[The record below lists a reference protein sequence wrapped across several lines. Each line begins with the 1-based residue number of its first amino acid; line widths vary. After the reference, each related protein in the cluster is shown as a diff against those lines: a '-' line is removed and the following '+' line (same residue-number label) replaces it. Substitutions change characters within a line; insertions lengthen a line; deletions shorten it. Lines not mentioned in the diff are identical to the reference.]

1 MSDKVTYKTSVD
13 ETTGVT
19 KTVMVLP
26 QQKLFDDYN
35 NGVRPHWHEVLD
47 DSGETDEYKRG
58 WTDAAALA
66 QTVLFSLLLPRI
78 DITK

>member
-1 MSDKVTYKTSVD
+1 MKDKVTYKTSVD
-13 ETTGVT
+13 KSTGETQ
-19 KTVMVLP
+19 TVMVLP

-35 NGVRPHWHEVLD
+35 KGVRPHWHDTLD
-47 DSGETDEYKRG
+47 NSGESDEYKRG

>member
-1 MSDKVTYKTSVD
+1 MKDEVTYKTLVD
-13 ETTGVT
+13 ETTGET

-35 NGVRPHWHEVLD
+35 NGVKPHWHNALND
-47 DSGETDEYKRG
+47 DKTSDEYKRG

-78 DITK
+78 DIIK